1 MQKLTEKE
9 RSDIPE
15 PSGVTIGAL
24 RIEALPWGKARGLGQ
39 NGGYIAAYDTTN
51 GSEQWILKVY
61 AVEYDTRKEDD
72 KQDIF
77 ITELKLSG
85 DGQTLNVTNEERKH
99 FVVKLSDRSIMGK
112 EPDAVP

>member
-1 MQKLTEKE
+1 MPKSIEKE

-39 NGGYIAAYDTTN
+39 NGGYIAAYDTAN
-51 GSEQWILKVY
+51 GSEQWTLKVY
-61 AVEYDTRKEDD
+61 AVEYDPRKEDD

-77 ITELKLSG
+77 IEDLAEQ
-85 DGQTLNVTNEERKH
+85 DGQLRVTDERGRTYLVDIH
-99 FVVKLSDRSIMGK
+99 RRVVVSG
-112 EPDAVP
+112 A